1 MRPRHFRP
9 LGDDQLLL
17 LRSDAGL
24 LFLLGAERTHPP
36 CRELP
41 GSSSSPAA
49 RSNSRRPAASRG
61 AETRPRRTPPR
72 TWRAAASGRRQPP
85 QRVPLAL
92 GAVPLHLERSR
103 STSARARRLRRAEDD
118 DPSSRPPPSG
128 RPRAPPRRRDL
139 LPPPP
144 RLVLEALDLGVLR
157 RASSS
162 ARTHQPGRGRIST
175 TRRRLPPHNEG
186 KNEAGRRI
194 AVGTAGG
201 RGGTPVMTPTTRRVG
216 VRRPPAEWPTHLV
229 LPGAAWRGEESQAR
243 GLARSQCVRRSIPP
257 LGRTGANR
265 DPSAPS
271 SEAAVVVTVATVV
284 SPSWSVPRA
293 PEIPVPAATMSMRRT
308 GQTYPW
314 CGRP

>member
-36 CRELP
+36 CRELS

-49 RSNSRRPAASRG
+49 CSNSRRPAASRG
-61 AETRPRRTPPR
+61 AETRPRRTPPQ

-128 RPRAPPRRRDL
+128 RPRAPPGAAISS
-139 LPPPP
+139 
-144 RLVLEALDLGVLR
+144 RLRL
-157 RASSS
+157 ASSS
-162 ARTHQPGRGRIST
+162 RRWIWGSFVVRRHRRGRIN
-175 TRRRLPPHNEG
+175 R
-186 KNEAGRRI
+186 
-194 AVGTAGG
+194 
-201 RGGTPVMTPTTRRVG
+201 
-216 VRRPPAEWPTHLV
+216 
-229 LPGAAWRGEESQAR
+229 GAAASARPDAGCPHTTKAKMRPGGASQSAR
-243 GLARSQCVRRSIPP
+243 LAAEGGLP
-257 LGRTGANR
+257 
-265 DPSAPS
+265 
-271 SEAAVVVTVATVV
+271 
-284 SPSWSVPRA
+284 
-293 PEIPVPAATMSMRRT
+293 
-308 GQTYPW
+308 
-314 CGRP
+314 